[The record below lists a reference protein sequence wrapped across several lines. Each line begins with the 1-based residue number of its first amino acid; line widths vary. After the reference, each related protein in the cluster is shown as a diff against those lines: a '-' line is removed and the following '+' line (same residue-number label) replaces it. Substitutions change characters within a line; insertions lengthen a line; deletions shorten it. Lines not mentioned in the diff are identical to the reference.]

1 MHTLFLKSNRIPRGG
16 NENFREMKSLA
27 KDSNA
32 LSQETEG
39 VRAPESRRHRELRW
53 SCQFLR
59 CWNILSYVVN
69 VCLEPLEC
77 PVWFLLTSTSATQPS
92 DPPTG
97 LPTLQNDGLQASAPA
112 EWPETAPIGPLLLL
126 WVILQY
132 SFASTCWRV
141 EPQNW
146 KVCTIP
152 KPSDALS
159 SATANHRAT
168 LPRPCKAP
176 LALFSRGLGKPL
188 HMANESSK
196 IDEIRAELG
205 TSCFHRDGNLLLKG

>member
-1 MHTLFLKSNRIPRGG
+1 MHTLFLKSDRIPRGG

-32 LSQETEG
+32 LFQETEG

-69 VCLEPLEC
+69 GCLEPLEC

-92 DPPTG
+92 DPPTD

-112 EWPETAPIGPLLLL
+112 EWPETAPVGPLLL
-126 WVILQY
+126 WVLLQY

-146 KVCTIP
+146 KVCTHTQALWCSIQRNSQP
-152 KPSDALS
+152 QGYPPS
-159 SATANHRAT
+159 
-168 LPRPCKAP
+168 P
-176 LALFSRGLGKPL
+176 LECTPGIVFPGLRETPPHGKW
-188 HMANESSK
+188 E
-196 IDEIRAELG
+196 
-205 TSCFHRDGNLLLKG
+205 